1 MRTTNTS
8 PNREGGDSP
17 LAAGN
22 PSLTVGASSVR
33 LLVLFLPIPVP
44 AHADVFDRYTNS
56 ILGKAAEAE
65 GVQVPAKITPQL
77 LSESGRVIPGSSS
90 ALVIVKTN
98 GGRNAK
104 VMLQIARQRT
114 PSGVVAIAL

>member
-1 MRTTNTS
+1 MYPPTNTN
-8 PNREGGDSP
+8 PDRKGGVSP
-17 LAAGN
+17 LVAFT
-22 PSLTVGASSVR
+22 PSLTVGVSRA
-33 LLVLFLPIPVP
+33 LVLALLLSVP
-44 AHADVFDRYTNS
+44 GLAHADVFDRYTNS

-90 ALVIVKTN
+90 VLVIVKTN

-104 VMLQIARQRT
+104 VM
-114 PSGVVAIAL
+114 